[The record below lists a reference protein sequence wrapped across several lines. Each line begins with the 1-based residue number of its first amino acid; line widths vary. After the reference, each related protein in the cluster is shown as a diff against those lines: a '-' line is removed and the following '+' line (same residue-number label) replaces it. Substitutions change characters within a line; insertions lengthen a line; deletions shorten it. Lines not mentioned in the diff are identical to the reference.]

1 MTTAAARKLP
11 SVTLRTR
18 FALLGF
24 ALVAACHSRSTTTPQ
39 VGVAV
44 PDDSSSFYQ
53 DLRRG
58 MQHAAD
64 SLHLTLHAGAQTS
77 EMDAMVIAPG
87 NAGGR
92 DVTIEGVNGQVVSD
106 VLSDSRQGGRLLG
119 EYVARRLEGGGNV
132 AILDQPGVASVR
144 ELVAGFRDALA
155 GYPNIRIV
163 AAPAIDAGGRDV
175 AQQKVGN
182 LLATDQPVNAVFA
195 TDDAG
200 LLGAL
205 AAIAAASRKGIFVVG
220 YDPGPESRAAFNQGA
235 VFGAYAA
242 PDPMALG
249 QRVIEVVAA
258 KLKGEPVP
266 ARVLVPVAVVSR
278 P

>member
-1 MTTAAARKLP
+1 MTRAAARKLP
-11 SVTLRTR
+11 SVTRR
-18 FALLGF
+18 PLLPLFGF
-24 ALVAACHSRSTTTPQ
+24 VLVAACHSRSTTTPQ
-39 VGVAV
+39 IGVAF
-44 PDDSSSFYQ
+44 PGDSSSFYQ

-64 SLHLTLHAGAQTS
+64 SLHLTLHLDTQATQ
-77 EMDAMVIAPG
+77 MDAMVIAPG
-87 NAGGR
+87 NGGGSE
-92 DVTIEGVNGQVVSD
+92 VTIEGANGQVVSG
-106 VLSDSRQGGRLLG
+106 VVSDTRQGGRLLG

-144 ELVAGFRDALA
+144 ELVAGFREALA
-155 GYPNIRIV
+155 DYPNIRIV

-175 AQQKVGN
+175 AQQKMGN
-182 LLATDQPVNAVFA
+182 LLATDEPINAVFA

-200 LLGAL
+200 TLGAVT
-205 AAIAAASRKGIFVVG
+205 AIAAAGRKGIFVVG
-220 YDPGPESRAAFNQGA
+220 YDPGPESRAAFNQGTLI
-235 VFGAYAA
+235 GAYAA

-258 KLKGEPVP
+258 QLKGEPVT